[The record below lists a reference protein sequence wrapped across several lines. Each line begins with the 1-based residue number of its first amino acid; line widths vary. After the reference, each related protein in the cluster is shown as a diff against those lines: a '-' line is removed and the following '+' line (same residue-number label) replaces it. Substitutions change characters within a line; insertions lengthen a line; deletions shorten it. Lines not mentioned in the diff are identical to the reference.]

1 MKIKNLI
8 FIILAIIGIWSFYA
22 YQIRKITKLENEIIK
37 IKKEIN
43 ELEKE
48 KKERI
53 YEFDEKMDLKK
64 IEAEMKEK
72 HGMEISEKINFFKLE
87 KSSH

>member
-1 MKIKNLI
+1 MKAKNII
-8 FIILAIIGIWSFYA
+8 FLILAVIIVWSFYG

-37 IKKEIN
+37 INREIN

-53 YEFDEKMDLKK
+53 YEYDEKMDLKK

-72 HGMEISEKINFFKLE
+72 NSMEISEKINFFKLE

>member
-1 MKIKNLI
+1 MKAKNII
-8 FIILAIIGIWSFYA
+8 FLILAIIVVWSFYG
-22 YQIRKITKLENEIIK
+22 YQIRKITKLENEILK
-37 IKKEIN
+37 INREIG

-53 YEFDEKMDLKK
+53 YEYDEKMDLKK

-72 HGMEISEKINFFKLE
+72 NSMEISEKINFFKLE